1 MNRICLAAFTV
12 AAVIVGSGCDSTR
25 HAATT
30 QSTPPPESIV
40 RVVFDPAVPSRDG
53 DRIAV
58 VRHVGSASYLEVG
71 PANRRHLRTVYTAR
85 DSCCGDL
92 AWAARWLVVFDNDYR
107 VLTLDVRS
115 GRLRQI
121 AGFSDFQLSKD
132 GRWAAGWARAPMT
145 PKPLGSSRSRARA
158 AASCRGRA
166 TPPTPTRSSRRT
178 GNASSSCASRS
189 SRARAAPG
197 PATRSACRCRAC
209 VLRGPAEPR
218 VPPGALRAAG
228 AGGQHSGMTLDA
240 ASRMSPAVASFVRDQ
255 FITQT

>member
-12 AAVIVGSGCDSTR
+12 AAVIVGSGRDSTR

-92 AWAARWLVVFDNDYR
+92 AWAARWL
-107 VLTLDVRS
+107 
-115 GRLRQI
+115 GRLRQRLQSPDARREVGPPAPNRRLFRLSALEGRALGGWLGQGPNDPETVGVVSI
-121 AGFSDFQLSKD
+121 TGTSCRVVSRPSNASDSHTFFSPDGKRLFFLREPFEPSSGSTGSGDTLSV
-132 GRWAAGWARAPMT
+132 PV
-145 PKPLGSSRSRARA
+145 SSLRPSRA
-158 AASCRGRA
+158 C
-166 TPPTPTRSSRRT
+166 
-178 GNASSSCASRS
+178 
-189 SRARAAPG
+189 
-197 PATRSACRCRAC
+197 
-209 VLRGPAEPR
+209 
-218 VPPGALRAAG
+218 
-228 AGGQHSGMTLDA
+228 
-240 ASRMSPAVASFVRDQ
+240 
-255 FITQT
+255 